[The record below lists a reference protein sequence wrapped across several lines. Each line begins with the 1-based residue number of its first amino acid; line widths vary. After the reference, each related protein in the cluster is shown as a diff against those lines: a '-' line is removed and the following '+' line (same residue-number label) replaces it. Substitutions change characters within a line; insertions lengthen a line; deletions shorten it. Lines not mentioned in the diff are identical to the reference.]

1 MRRHDLEA
9 AEEEVGQLASARSA
23 GAARPGQLGGAQSAR
38 SSARGGGGG
47 GGAGGG
53 EGGGSPCATGR
64 SAAASEMSDTL
75 ALEELQQ
82 VNDALKEEAEAR
94 AHVPP
99 PAAGVRVADVFED
112 QWGAIRAGALRR
124 LLISDGDHVLQADRV
139 RVRVRVS

>member
-23 GAARPGQLGGAQSAR
+23 GAARPGQRGGAQSAR
-38 SSARGGGGG
+38 SSARGGG

-53 EGGGSPCATGR
+53 EGGGSPCATER